1 MAIQGSQTFDTAGG
15 NARSKP
21 ARAVLVFVRAPE
33 RGTVKTRLAAAIGA
47 AGALRVYRR
56 LAEHTLREAAA
67 LAGEGVQVRVH
78 HTPADAG
85 DAVRHWLGAG
95 PSYLPQAQGDLGM
108 RMEDAFA
115 RAFAAGAERVV
126 IVGSDLP
133 EVSASLLRRAFDA
146 LDAHP
151 AVIGPARDGGYYL
164 LGLTRMV
171 DGIFQGIAWSTPDVL
186 AATLVRFRAA
196 GVDPGMLEELAD
208 VDEPEDLPTGWLDAL
223 SAEEA
228 GDEAAP

>member
-1 MAIQGSQTFDTAGG
+1 MAIQGSQTVDSAGG

-21 ARAVLVFVRAPE
+21 ARRAVLVFVRAPE
-33 RGTVKTRLAAAIGA
+33 RGAVKTRLAAAIGA
-47 AGALRVYRR
+47 DAALRVYRR

-67 LAGEGVQVRVH
+67 LAGEGVQLRVH

-85 DAVRHWLGAG
+85 DAVRAWLGDG
-95 PSYLPQAQGDLGM
+95 PLYLPQADGDLGT

-115 RAFAAGAERVV
+115 RAFADGVERVV

-133 EVSASLLRRAFDA
+133 EVSASLLRRAFDR

-164 LGLTRMV
+164 LGLRRMV
-171 DGIFQGIAWSTPDVL
+171 DGIFSGVAWSTPDVL
-186 AATLVRFRAA
+186 ASTLARFRAA
-196 GVDPGMLEELAD
+196 GIDPVMLAELAD
-208 VDEPEDLPTGWLDAL
+208 VDEAEDLPEGW
-223 SAEEA
+223 
-228 GDEAAP
+228 

>member
-1 MAIQGSQTFDTAGG
+1 VAFQGFQASDDPSG

-21 ARAVLVFVRAPE
+21 VLRAVLVFVRAPE
-33 RGTVKTRLAAAIGA
+33 PGRVKTRLAAAVGPEA
-47 AGALRVYRR
+47 ALRVYRR

-85 DAVRHWLGAG
+85 DAVRAWLGAG
-95 PSYLPQAQGDLGM
+95 PVYLPQAEGDLGM

-115 RAFAAGAERVV
+115 RAFAAGMERVV

-133 EVSASLLRRAFDA
+133 DVSASLLRRAFDL

-151 AVIGPARDGGYYL
+151 AVLGPARDGGYYL
-164 LGLTRMV
+164 LGLSKMI
-171 DGIFQGIAWSTPDVL
+171 DGIFDGIAWSTPDVL
-186 AATLVRFRAA
+186 SSTLARFRAA
-196 GVDPGMLEELAD
+196 GIEPAMLEELVD
-208 VDEPEDLPTGWLDAL
+208 VDEVGDLPEGWLDP
-223 SAEEA
+223 
-228 GDEAAP
+228 GR